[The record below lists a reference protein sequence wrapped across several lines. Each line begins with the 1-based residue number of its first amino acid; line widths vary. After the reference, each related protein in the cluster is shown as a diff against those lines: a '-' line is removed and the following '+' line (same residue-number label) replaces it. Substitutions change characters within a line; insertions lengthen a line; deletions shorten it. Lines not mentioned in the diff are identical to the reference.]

1 MFLAVKMGGR
11 VRTGI
16 SRTQTSSRDA
26 QVFLAVKMGG
36 RVRAGISRTQMSS
49 LDV

>member
-11 VRTGI
+11 VRPGI

-26 QVFLAVKMGG
+26 QVCLALKMGG
-36 RVRAGISRTQMSS
+36 KSWGRDIKDS
-49 LDV
+49 DE

>member
-16 SRTQTSSRDA
+16 SRTQMSSRDA
-26 QVFLAVKMGG
+26 QVFLALKMGG
-36 RVRAGISRTQMSS
+36 KSWGSDIQDS
-49 LDV
+49 DE

>member
-16 SRTQTSSRDA
+16 SRTQMSSRDA
-26 QVFLAVKMGG
+26 QVFLALKMGG
-36 RVRAGISRTQMSS
+36 KSWGRDIQDS
-49 LDV
+49 DE